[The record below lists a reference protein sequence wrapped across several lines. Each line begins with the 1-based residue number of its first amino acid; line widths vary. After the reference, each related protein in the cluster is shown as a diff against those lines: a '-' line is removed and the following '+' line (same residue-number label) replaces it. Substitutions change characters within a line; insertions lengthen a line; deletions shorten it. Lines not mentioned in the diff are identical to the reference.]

1 MKIFEVFRKFAFAGL
16 LAIACVLS
24 GCQQPSRAV
33 FNESIRQSV
42 DSVQAGDMET
52 ADIHLAEARKNAKS
66 HEDKRIVQS
75 IDDLVTGAKA
85 MMAGDVAGAKQQ
97 WADIDD
103 PHFNR
108 EVRIKANVMM
118 GVRVPLVAQVKEP
131 KK

>member
-1 MKIFEVFRKFAFAGL
+1 MKIFDVFREFAFVGL
-16 LAIACVLS
+16 LVLAIMLS

-52 ADIHLAEARKNAKS
+52 ADTHLDEARKNAKTY
-66 HEDKRIVQS
+66 EDKRIVQS

-85 MMAGDVAGAKQQ
+85 MMAGDIDAAKQQ

-103 PHFNR
+103 PRFNR
-108 EVRIKANVMM
+108 EVRVKADAMM
-118 GVRVPLVAQVKEP
+118 GVKVPLVAQVKEP

>member
-1 MKIFEVFRKFAFAGL
+1 MKIFEVSRKFAFVGL
-16 LAIACVLS
+16 LALASMLT

-52 ADIHLAEARKNAKS
+52 ADTHLAVARKNAKT
-66 HEDKRIVQS
+66 HEDKRIVES
-75 IDDLVTGAKA
+75 MDDLVTGAKA
-85 MMAGDVAGAKQQ
+85 MMTGDVDAAKQQ

-103 PHFNR
+103 PWFNR
-108 EVRIKANVMM
+108 EVRVKADALM
-118 GVRVPLVAQVKEP
+118 GVKVPLVAQVKEP

>member
-1 MKIFEVFRKFAFAGL
+1 MNIFEVSRKFAFVGL
-16 LAIACVLS
+16 LAAAIMLS

-52 ADIHLAEARKNAKS
+52 AETHLAEARKNAKT

-85 MMAGDVAGAKQQ
+85 MMNGDVDAAKQQ
-97 WADIDD
+97 WADIED
-103 PHFNR
+103 PRFNR
-108 EVRIKANVMM
+108 EVRVKADAMM
-118 GVRVPLVAQVKEP
+118 GVKVPLIAEVKEP